1 MTEESQKLYR
11 LQHLVP
17 PLVHSTANSNSDVS
31 EKDNLLKV
39 PKEVQFNFTWGTI
52 AGSKKYL
59 QQKHLDFLLLRL
71 FSQQKFGDLKMDNQS
86 SLYQDG
92 L

>member
-17 PLVHSTANSNSDVS
+17 PLVYSTASANNNSNVS
-31 EKDNLLKV
+31 EKDNSLEV

-59 QQKHLDFLLLRL
+59 QQ
-71 FSQQKFGDLKMDNQS
+71 
-86 SLYQDG
+86 
-92 L
+92 